1 MDAIELLKKFKSPLE
16 GKLTDEQMD
25 FLEMMGYIEY
35 PLIQS
40 EGVTKVKMGPEITDE
55 GHFVLDKKS

>member
-1 MDAIELLKKFKSPLE
+1 
-16 GKLTDEQMD
+16 
-25 FLEMMGYIEY
+25 MMGYIEY